1 MQYKIR
7 KMKTAQKF
15 KTFSDLK
22 QEKEN
27 IEKKVSAEEVKYL
40 LELMRRGKIPVE
52 SKINKNAK

>member
-1 MQYKIR
+1 
-7 KMKTAQKF
+7 MKTAQKF

-22 QEKEN
+22 QEKET